1 MEKPICKNSR
11 NSICSVR
18 RYYFKKKYLWDVRK
32 SDVKTIVQSYKV
44 IYGVLENIY
53 DQYIYEGGAMPEGGA
68 TND

>member
-1 MEKPICKNSR
+1 MGRS
-11 NSICSVR
+11 S
-18 RYYFKKKYLWDVRK
+18 RK